1 MWTMQVFFVCV
12 FGSYLLGG
20 GKFGVLLEAAPFELV
35 SIGGAAAGTFLIA
48 NGTEVVKG
56 ALGDIK
62 RVMSGPQ
69 WARQDYNDLL
79 SLMYLI
85 VKLLKTRGV
94 LALEPHVD
102 NLGQSTL
109 FGKFPKVQKDHFA
122 LDFIADTLRMMTM
135 SMDDPGLFGSGA
147 ERFVRWGVAEGPAA
161 RLGR

>member
-1 MWTMQVFFVCV
+1 MVALAGIAVVFVCV

-56 ALGDIK
+56 ALGDIR
-62 RVMSGPQ
+62 RVVSGPQ

-102 NLGQSTL
+102 KAQ
-109 FGKFPKVQKDHFA
+109 FA
-122 LDFIADTLRMMTM
+122 LVVGIGRAAARSQVLEA
-135 SMDDPGLFGSGA
+135 LGSGA
-147 ERFVRWGVAEGPAA
+147 RSRVRRQP
-161 RLGR
+161 R